1 MPFKLTM
8 STDNWRPD
16 WWGVEK
22 CFERIRALGERYV
35 ELTTATGFNLL
46 EGLGFSP
53 YVSVDDDPYII
64 RDLLQKYGLEIASI
78 DCDYPIWSHR
88 SIDVLNK
95 SIIYG
100 DMIGCRLYVTTDS
113 GTYPP
118 GRTDEEWLRIIRYH
132 FECVLP
138 VAERHNAV
146 IAIEPHGY
154 LTTKPESLWR
164 MATQNDSDRIGINF
178 DTGNTFIAGEVP
190 VAFLEKVKD
199 RVVHM
204 HIKDVSES
212 LARAMRGEETGIASS
227 EVAVGEGVNA
237 ENIKRCLDIMAPG
250 GRDIPISPEAGGD
263 RLMARSISWV
273 RDYLIAKGYE
283 RVGSLAAVPGVPGSD

>member
-1 MPFKLTM
+1 MPFKMTM

-22 CFERIRALGERYV
+22 CFQRIRELGEQHV
-35 ELTTATGFNLL
+35 ELTTATGYNLL

-78 DCDYPIWSHR
+78 DCDYPIWSHH
-88 SIDVLNK
+88 SIDVMNK
-95 SIIYG
+95 TMVFG
-100 DMIGCRLYVTTDS
+100 DMVGCRLYITTDS
-113 GTYPP
+113 GAYPP
-118 GRTDEEWLRIIRYH
+118 GRSDEEWLRIIKYH

-154 LTTKPESLWR
+154 LTTKPDALWR
-164 MATQNDSDRIGINF
+164 LTTQNGSDRMGINF
-178 DTGNTFIAGEVP
+178 DTGNSFIAGEDP
-190 VAFLEKVKD
+190 VAFLRKVKD

-227 EVAVGEGVNA
+227 EASVGEGVNA
-237 ENIKRCLDIMAPG
+237 ENIKECLDIMAAT
-250 GRDIPISPEAGGD
+250 GREIPISPEAGGD
-263 RLMARSISWV
+263 RLMVPSIAWLRNYV
-273 RDYLIAKGYE
+273 QAKGYAL
-283 RVGSLAAVPGVPGSD
+283 V

>member
-1 MPFKLTM
+1 MPFKMTM

-22 CFERIRALGERYV
+22 CFQRIRELGEKHV
-35 ELTTATGFNLL
+35 ELTTATGYNLL

-64 RDLLQKYGLEIASI
+64 RDLLEKYNLEITSI
-78 DCDYPIWSHR
+78 DCDYPIWSHH
-88 SIDVLNK
+88 SIDVMNK
-95 SIIYG
+95 TIIYG
-100 DMIGCRLYVTTDS
+100 DMIGCRLYITTDS
-113 GTYPP
+113 GAYPP
-118 GRTDEEWLRIIRYH
+118 GRSDEEWFRIIKYH

-154 LTTKPESLWR
+154 LTTKPDALWR
-164 MATQNDSDRIGINF
+164 LATQNNSERIGINF
-178 DTGNTFIAGEVP
+178 DTGNAFIAGEDP

-204 HIKDVSES
+204 HIKDVGEA
-212 LARAMRGEETGIASS
+212 LAKAMRGEETGIASS
-227 EVAVGEGVNA
+227 EVGVGGGVNA
-237 ENIKRCLDIMAPG
+237 DNIKRCLDIMAAT
-250 GRDIPISPEAGGD
+250 GREIPISPEASGD
-263 RLMARSISWV
+263 RLMVPSIAWV
-273 RDYLIAKGYE
+273 KGYLNTK
-283 RVGSLAAVPGVPGSD
+283 GYAWT